1 MNASYLRLKN
11 IEVGYTIPTKYLKRF
26 GLSKVRAYVNMT
38 NPFVFCNKDLKE
50 FDPEISDGN
59 GFAYP
64 LQKSYNFGLNI
75 NF

>member
-1 MNASYLRLKN
+1 
-11 IEVGYTIPTKYLKRF
+11 
-26 GLSKVRAYVNMT
+26 MT